1 MRFLIT
7 PNGLRSDALCFAQNL
22 AAQLAAAGH
31 TPLVPADTAALPGWE
46 QAQPW
51 VGGDFDMLMIA
62 GGDGTMLK
70 FIRETGCW
78 DVPVWGVN
86 FGHIGYL
93 TECEP
98 PQAAESL
105 ERILAG
111 NYTTEQRILLAG
123 ELADREGRVR
133 ARFLAV
139 NEANIFRGAMA
150 RALQLELAINDS
162 FVRRYAA
169 DGVIVST
176 PTGSTAYSFSAG
188 GPILMP
194 TMDCFAVTPVCPY
207 ASLASAIV
215 TSGSDRIRVTV
226 HVPQPEPDAPP
237 LLIID
242 SYEKYALRDGDEIRL
257 YKAPCTLRTVKT
269 REWNFYAKLQQKL
282 AEN

>member
-7 PNGLRSDALCFAQNL
+7 PNVLRPDALRFANGL
-22 AAQLAAAGH
+22 AARLTEAGH
-31 TPLVPADTAALPGWE
+31 TALAPAATAALPGWE
-46 QAQPW
+46 GVQPW
-51 VGGDFDMLMIA
+51 DGSSFDMLMIA

-70 FIRETGCW
+70 FIRDAGCW

-98 PQAAESL
+98 AQAEESL
-105 ERILAG
+105 QRILAG
-111 NYTTEQRILLAG
+111 EYTTEQRILLAG
-123 ELADREGRVR
+123 ELADRNGCVR

-139 NEANIFRGAMA
+139 NEANVFRGAMV
-150 RALQLELAINDS
+150 RALQLELAINGS

-215 TSGSDRIRVTV
+215 TSGSDNICVTV

-237 LLIID
+237 LLVID
-242 SYEKYALRDGDEIRL
+242 SYEKYTLRDGDSIRL

-269 REWNFYAKLQQKL
+269 REQNFYAKLQQKL
-282 AEN
+282 AES